1 MIRLR
6 PARESGQALAWCLV
20 LALVLAPA
28 TTVPVP
34 TSVDLTRSAPAPDA
48 LDLTARWPLLL
59 DASTRTLAPA
69 GGERALPR
77 AQRRAPAPRRR
88 PCRRFAAKPGRRPR
102 ALSLPELGRRQT
114 DGG

>member
-1 MIRLR
+1 MIWHR
-6 PARESGQALAWCLV
+6 PARDSGQALAWCLV

-28 TTVPVP
+28 TTAPGP
-34 TSVDLTRSAPAPDA
+34 APIDLTRTAPAPDA

-77 AQRRAPAPRRR
+77 GQRRAPAPRRR
-88 PCRRFAAKPGRRPR
+88 PCRRFAAKPGTRPR
-102 ALSLPELGRRQT
+102 PRSLPELGRRQT

>member
-1 MIRLR
+1 MIHLR
-6 PARESGQALAWCLV
+6 RVRVSGQALVWCLV

-28 TTVPVP
+28 TTVPVAAAF
-34 TSVDLTRSAPAPDA
+34 DLTRTAPGPDA

-77 AQRRAPAPRRR
+77 ALRRAPAPRRR
-88 PCRRFAAKPGRRPR
+88 PCSRFAAKPGARPR
-102 ALSLPELGRRQT
+102 PRSLPELGRRQT